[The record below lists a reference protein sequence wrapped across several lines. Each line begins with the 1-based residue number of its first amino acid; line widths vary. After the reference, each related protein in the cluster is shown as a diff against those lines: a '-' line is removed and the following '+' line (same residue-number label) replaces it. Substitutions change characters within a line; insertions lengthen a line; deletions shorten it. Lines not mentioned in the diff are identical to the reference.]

1 MKKNKIVLIVCLV
14 IVIVLGSLTA
24 IFVKLHD
31 DNTLKISSKKIVNK
45 LLFDVSETSKGDAI
59 SFETSNDFGKR
70 GFESHCGDNVF
81 VENGKLYI
89 EDEGH
94 AEEINIGNN
103 EKIKNLVFNDSC
115 VMNRAAGVLTEDNK
129 VYYNNDLADIS
140 QKDLFQEIKLSDTAI
155 KGIGFYTM
163 PTIYCEPSDAFFIKT
178 DNGIYNS
185 QGIDISFLLGYYNST
200 NFGVCDSENNN
211 NLLLI
216 NDAKNIVYFDNNE
229 KLNILSD
236 NDKKLAVKEYMQINS
251 DKGKYILFLD
261 SNNELYLL
269 YTDDINSITYSLF
282 AKYNNKVVDKIT
294 YADKEKI
301 DSGVYNIKQV
311 EIVYTDGTK
320 ELF

>member
-1 MKKNKIVLIVCLV
+1 MKKKKIVLIVCLV
-14 IVIVLGSLTA
+14 LVIVLGGLTTV
-24 IFVKLHD
+24 FVKLH
-31 DNTLKISSKKIVNK
+31 DNTLKISSKKIVNR
-45 LLFDVSETSKGDAI
+45 LLFNVTETDKGDAI

-70 GFESHCGDNVF
+70 GFESPCGDNVF

-94 AEEINIGNN
+94 TEEINLGND
-103 EKIKNLVFNDSC
+103 EKIKNFVFNDSC
-115 VMNRAAGVLTEDNK
+115 VMNRAAAVLTEDNR

-140 QKDLFQEIKLSDTAI
+140 QKDLFQEIKFNSEVVN
-155 KGIGFYTM
+155 GIGFFTT
-163 PTIYCEPSDAFFIKT
+163 PTIYCEPSSELFIKT

-185 QGIDISFLLGYYNST
+185 QGIDINFLLGYYNST

-211 NLLLI
+211 NNLLLI
-216 NDAKNIVYFDNNE
+216 NDDKNVVYFDSNE

-236 NDKKLAVKEYMQINS
+236 NDKKLVVKEYMQINS

-269 YTDDINSITYSLF
+269 YTDDINSTNYSLF
-282 AKYNNKVVDKIT
+282 KKYNNKIVDKIN
-294 YADKEKI
+294 YVDKEKI

-311 EIVYTDGTK
+311 EIFYTDGTK